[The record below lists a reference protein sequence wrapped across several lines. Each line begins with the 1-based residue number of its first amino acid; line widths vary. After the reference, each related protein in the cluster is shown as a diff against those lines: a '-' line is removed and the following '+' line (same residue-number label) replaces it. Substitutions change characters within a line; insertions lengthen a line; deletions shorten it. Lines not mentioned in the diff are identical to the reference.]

1 MTQDRRP
8 EHWRGQLIAADLGQ
22 RRRAL
27 QRREVRGR
35 ILSRPVRGTAELD
48 AGLVTKLQE
57 ATLPAGVRRAAILLG
72 EGVDLA
78 PNPALLDFR
87 VWS

>member
-8 EHWRGQLIAADLGQ
+8 EHRRGQLIAADLGQ

-35 ILSRPVRGTAELD
+35 ILNRPVRGTAELN
-48 AGLVTKLQE
+48 AGLVAKLQE
-57 ATLPAGVRRAAILLG
+57 ATLPIGVRRAAILLG
-72 EGVDLA
+72 EGVDLV